1 MRTSRF
7 ARPKSCRVTRS
18 STSPAPDSPRRSP
31 HRRSTRTGC
40 SRGGTRTTWGMPTGS
55 STGAPT
61 RLSSASRPRSSP
73 TWAAARKFCESV
85 DDGVVR
91 LARGSRRVAA
101 RRRSRRARRT
111 RPRPERARRA
121 PARRPR
127 ARRRL
132 GGGRDRR
139 VDRARARRTAE
150 PLGHYVDVHRDRGRR
165 RPARPARRA
174 VPDAR
179 RRRSRA
185 CSVGRRRRCG
195 RRLRRARGSVPAFG
209 ERGRAA
215 PVGRVGVL
223 AAEGEVDRG
232 LRRSRHRRRR
242 LHELRQ
248 PGLPAARS
256 GAPRERIRVHGQHAG
271 VAARGS
277 GVGDRRRV
285 LRGARLIARGAGPAG
300 DPLAVPRAARGAADV
315 HRVDRLLA
323 RRRAVDAPAGARRC
337 LRGALAARVR
347 RALRGARG
355 TLPRRRR
362 AREERGAADR
372 ARRRRDDARRRRRA
386 PPAASARTRARPA
399 RAGRG
404 ARPVA
409 ALDPTSRP
417 SDVSRLPLLG
427 PPAPGGARGSHRPAL
442 VCGEPHA
449 GARLRPGPLAARGPA
464 DAGRRA
470 PGRAAPPGALAA
482 RARVL
487 QRSRC
492 GLAGRLLD
500 RVSTGRLVHR
510 DLRRPRH
517 RVGRRD
523 GGRLPAA
530 APRRGLAPG
539 SAVRVRNSY
548 RAAIGVI
555 VAALALLFFAEGAAL
570 PTAWLPIEEAASLQ
584 HARGGGSAQ
593 SAGSLLYPAVLAPA
607 ARSLSTTSAYRFA
620 QALSAVLWALTAI
633 PAYLLARRLVGPRAS
648 LVVAVLAVAAPGAVY
663 ATAAVPDALALL
675 LAVSSLPLLARASER
690 GSGRDLAGALALA
703 TAAAF
708 ARPWFVVLPPALLV
722 AYELRRGGRGSFLR
736 WPRSLVFAGYAV
748 FAYLVLARTAPE
760 IGSALTDP
768 AATARAAAAS
778 LAVVVFGA
786 GIIPWFLAAAGA
798 PLTSRPETALLATCL
813 PALVLA
819 AGVFGA
825 AEGGL
830 DERPLLALVPLVLAL
845 AAAAWLGSVAVPLRL
860 AAPDGASRT
869 FFVGAFAVA
878 AVVAFVLLFGL
889 RARSLAVPAAVAVVV
904 LAGHAAAWSSARA
917 EARAVKAADPAPRGW
932 VDDHVG
938 THAQV
943 FAVGPAGAFDERTV
957 AELTLWNRSIR
968 GTRVV
973 DPSAVDPKIGLL
985 AVSDTPVVL
994 VRETDLVGTEVAR
1007 SGAGVLLRPS
1017 IPLQVS
1023 ETVEG
1028 LFPDGWSGPTTTYRR
1043 FGGPPRPGKVVVVAS
1058 RADWGGPDR
1067 PSDVR
1072 FQVGTRADDV
1082 VELYGP
1088 DLHPKIHSKE
1098 TLTRTIDVPPPP
1110 FVVVV
1115 TIDPTFSPADFG
1127 ASDPRQLGAK
1137 LRFTYRP
1144 GK

>member
-101 RRRSRRARRT
+101 RRRSRRSRRA

-127 ARRRL
+127 SRRRL

-139 VDRARARRTAE
+139 VDHARARRTAQ
-150 PLGHYVDVHRDRGRR
+150 PLGHHVDLHRGRGRR
-165 RPARPARRA
+165 RPARPSRRA

-179 RRRSRA
+179 RRRSRG

-195 RRLRRARGSVPAFG
+195 RRLRRARGSVPALG

-285 LRGARLIARGAGPAG
+285 LRGARLAPRGTGPAG

-323 RRRAVDAPAGARRC
+323 RRRAADAPARTRC
-337 LRGALAARVR
+337 LLRGALAARAR
-347 RALRGARG
+347 RPLRGARR
-355 TLPRRRR
+355 TVPRRRR

-464 DAGRRA
+464 DAGRRT

-482 RARVL
+482 RACVL

-539 SAVRVRNSY
+539 SAVRVRNAH

-633 PAYLLARRLVGPRAS
+633 PAYFLARRLVGPRAS
-648 LVVAVLAVAAPGAVY
+648 LAVAVLAVAAPGAVY
-663 ATAAVPDALALL
+663 
-675 LAVSSLPLLARASER
+675 
-690 GSGRDLAGALALA
+690 A

-798 PLTSRPETALLATCL
+798 RPLTSRPETALLATCL

-860 AAPDGASRT
+860 AAGAGVLIVLAALALHALGRPPSEHAAGLSLVAPDGASRT
-869 FFVGAFAVA
+869 FFVGALAVA

-889 RARSLAVPAAVAVVV
+889 RARSLVVPAAVAVVV
-904 LAGHAAAWSSARA
+904 LAGHAAAWSSARG

-932 VDDHVG
+932 IDDHVG

-968 GTRVV
+968 GARVV
-973 DPSAVDPKIGLL
+973 DPSVVDPKIGLL
-985 AVSDTPVVL
+985 AVSDTPVVV
-994 VRETDLVGTEVAR
+994 VRGTDLVGTEIAR

-1072 FQVGTRADDV
+1072 FQVGKRADDV

-1098 TLTRTIDVPPPP
+1098 TLTRTIDVPSPP